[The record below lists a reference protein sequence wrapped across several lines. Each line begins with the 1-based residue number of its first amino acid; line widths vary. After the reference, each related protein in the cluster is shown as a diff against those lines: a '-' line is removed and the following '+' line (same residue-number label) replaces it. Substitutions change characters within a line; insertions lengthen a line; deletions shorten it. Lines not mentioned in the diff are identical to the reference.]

1 MARALSEHGVRE
13 GTVELVVLDD
23 QGMADLNRSMRGV
36 DEATDVLTFPAP
48 PTAEGH
54 LGEVALCLSYV
65 LRGAEARKVSPSQ
78 EAAMLALHGALH
90 LAGMDDQTEADQ
102 RLMLLEMNRIAVLTG
117 VKPDPAWASQPH
129 P

>member
-1 MARALSEHGVRE
+1 MTLALQEHEVRP

-23 QGMADLNRSMRGV
+23 PGMAELNRSMRGV
-36 DEATDVLTFPAP
+36 EGATDVLTFPAP
-48 PTAEGH
+48 LTAEGH
-54 LGEVALCLSYV
+54 VGEVALCLSFV
-65 LRGAEARKVSPSQ
+65 LRGAEARGVSPSQ

-102 RLMLLEMNRIAVLTG
+102 RLMLLEMNRIASLTG
-117 VKPDPAWASQPH
+117 VKPDSHWASQPH